1 MVHLQL
7 SKLMLA
13 TSVAAAG
20 LVGFGGVAEAAPSAS
35 APAIEC
41 VNAGDTAG
49 QSIALPSGANEIV
62 TAQAVCITAV
72 CTDGVLTVITDDSGV
87 QHQACV
93 ASAADTPVTPDK
105 STLSSPAQSAP
116 AAPAPAVLP
125 ATGRGTGGLVIAA
138 LLVGSGSV
146 VSLLSR
152 RRPSSVRKGFRR
164 RGVTP

>member
-7 SKLMLA
+7 SKLVLA
-13 TSVAAAG
+13 ASLAAAG
-20 LVGFGGVAEAAPSAS
+20 LAGFGGVAEAAPSAS

-49 QSIALPSGANEIV
+49 QSLASGANEV
-62 TAQAVCITAV
+62 VSAQAVCVTAV
-72 CTDGVLTVITDDSGV
+72 CADGVLTVITDDSGV
-87 QHQACV
+87 QHEACV
-93 ASAADTPVTPDK
+93 VSAADPPATPAL
-105 STLSSPAQSAP
+105 SSLSSPAQSAP

-125 ATGRGTGGLVIAA
+125 ATGAGTGGLVIAG

-152 RRPSSVRKGFRR
+152 RRPSGVRKGFRR